1 MKPLLCC
8 WRALARELR
17 HTHFEPGNHW
27 IAQYG
32 VLQGM
37 EHKANTMLIPD
48 ALFVNDP
55 GKDNCNYCLLNI
67 NVRPGEYH
75 QGQSDLP
82 EYDC

>member
-1 MKPLLCC
+1 
-8 WRALARELR
+8 
-17 HTHFEPGNHW
+17 
-27 IAQYG
+27 
-32 VLQGM
+32 M